1 MKEKGRRACGLR
13 DFREKFLKLISHR
26 GDAVRSQADAA
37 LGVHQNGFKKKKKK
51 KEEKEKY
58 RVWVREELCSH
69 SAGETVSL
77 VPPLWKT
84 AWQCVHSCVYQKAR
98 TRRFTAVPCIAPN
111 WKLPTCSRWLQG

>member
-51 KEEKEKY
+51 G
-58 RVWVREELCSH
+58 
-69 SAGETVSL
+69 GERKVPSVGERGTVL
-77 VPPLWKT
+77 AFCW
-84 AWQCVHSCVYQKAR
+84 
-98 TRRFTAVPCIAPN
+98 
-111 WKLPTCSRWLQG
+111 